1 MGRTKEAWMLMNEYN
16 SLKESL
22 AMDEDEYFQ
31 TYRVIKDEHEVQIL
45 EDKLKLLSEELGKY
59 DLQVQPDIDLR
70 RSDN

>member
-31 TYRVIKDEHEVQIL
+31 TYRVI

>member
-1 MGRTKEAWMLMNEYN
+1 
-16 SLKESL
+16 
-22 AMDEDEYFQ
+22 MDEDEYFQ

-59 DLQVQPDIDLR
+59 NLQVQPDIDLR